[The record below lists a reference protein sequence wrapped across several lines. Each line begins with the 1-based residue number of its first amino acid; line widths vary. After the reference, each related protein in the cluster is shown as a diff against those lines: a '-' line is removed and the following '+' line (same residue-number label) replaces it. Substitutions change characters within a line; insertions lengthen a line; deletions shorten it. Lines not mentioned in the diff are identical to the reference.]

1 MSPHSHTEYDEGPLH
16 THTLNINEG
25 PLHTHSHTQSFTESE
40 NVYNLTPEPQKGAF
54 IVISQVEDYRVQV
67 TITLTSTLMR
77 EEPSPEQ
84 AAGRCPLTL
93 SPKSPQLPVHL
104 VWGIRTFINQP

>member
-1 MSPHSHTEYDEGPLH
+1 M
-16 THTLNINEG
+16 
-25 PLHTHSHTQSFTESE
+25 QSFTESE

-104 VWGIRTFINQP
+104 VWGVRTFINQP